1 MPERNEPSKAMQF
14 FEEKGFYIVL
24 ALCAAAIGIAGY
36 LLFAATEEAA
46 PVPPDYDP
54 GLAAM
59 SSAAADLPVFDT
71 GDADAPAVSLQK
83 ERPAVTT
90 AATTKAAMTMQTVP
104 KTTAASA
111 AVTTAAKTTAVKTT
125 AAQKKKSFFVKPV
138 AGEVYQPFS
147 GDELVYD
154 RTNGD
159 WRTHNGVDFLCDDGA
174 KVMVIAD
181 GVVKDLYTD
190 DYYGASILVEH
201 ENGLSSVYTGLMTE
215 TAIYEGQALQ
225 AGDVIGAVDA
235 DALFEASLPVH
246 FHLEVMRD
254 GVRIDPMEV
263 LEG

>member
-24 ALCAAAIGIAGY
+24 ALCTAAIGIAGY
-36 LLFAATEEAA
+36 LLYAATEEAA

-83 ERPAVTT
+83 EKT
-90 AATTKAAMTMQTVP
+90 AATTAAMTKASSSAVQTVP
-104 KTTAASA
+104 KTTAASSA
-111 AVTTAAKTTAVKTT
+111 AVTTKVAPAKTTAP
-125 AAQKKKSFFVKPV
+125 QKKTPFFVKPV
-138 AGEVYQPFS
+138 AGEVYQDFS

-174 KVMVIAD
+174 KVKVIAD

-201 ENGLSSVYTGLMTE
+201 DNGLSSVYTGLMTE
-215 TAIYEGQALQ
+215 TAIYKGQELK